1 MYEHIFILCKDI
13 IFKYKT
19 KETLK
24 FFQKKDLSLQ
34 HQRIKEKC
42 NHEIR
47 TKL

>member
-24 FFQKKDLSLQ
+24 FFS
-34 HQRIKEKC
+34 EKRFIFATPT
-42 NHEIR
+42 NKREMQP
-47 TKL
+47 